1 MAKTLVQA
9 KGISVAYD
17 GEPALRDVSL
27 GIKEGDFISILGPNG
42 SGKTTLIRALLGL
55 VETAGGRVLFFDR
68 PVTAFKPRELA
79 MRVSFLPQNPPVSLP
94 FLVRDIVMMGRFP
107 YLGRCATEREK
118 DVKAVEHAMDI
129 MGVRQL
135 AGRHLTELS
144 GGEVKRV
151 FIAQAVAQESDIL
164 FLDEP
169 TASLD
174 INYQVEIFKMLET
187 FNEEMG
193 KTVVLV
199 THDINHAAR
208 YARRILLLKEG
219 RVVHEG
225 NADEI
230 LQGEELSTVFNIP
243 IEVER
248 DKNGKPFVVA

>member
-1 MAKTLVQA
+1 MKTLIQA
-9 KGISVAYD
+9 KRISVEYD
-17 GEPALRDVSL
+17 GEYALRGVSVE
-27 GIKEGDFISILGPNG
+27 IVKGDFISILGPNG
-42 SGKTTLIRALLGL
+42 SGKTTLIRALVGL
-55 VETAGGRVLFFDR
+55 VGVTEGAVRFFDR
-68 PVTAFKPRELA
+68 PVTDFRPRELA
-79 MRVSFLPQNPPVSLP
+79 KRVSFLPQNPPVTLP

-107 YLGRCATEREK
+107 YLGRFEIERER
-118 DVKAVEHAMDI
+118 DVAATEHAMDI
-129 MGVRQL
+129 MGIRQL
-135 AGRHLTELS
+135 ARRHLTELS

-174 INYQVEIFKMLET
+174 INYQVGIFKMLET

-219 RVVHEG
+219 AVAHEG
-225 NADEI
+225 SAEEVI
-230 LQGEELSTVFNIP
+230 QGKELSRVFNIP
-243 IEVER
+243 ITVER
-248 DKNGKPFVVA
+248 DRNSKPFIVA

>member
-1 MAKTLVQA
+1 MNTLIQA
-9 KGISVAYD
+9 EHINVEYD
-17 GEPALRDVSL
+17 GEYALRGVSL
-27 GIKEGDFISILGPNG
+27 EIEEGDFISILGPNG

-55 VETAGGRVLFFDR
+55 VGVREGSVMFFDR
-68 PVTAFKPRELA
+68 PVTAYRPRELA
-79 MRVSFLPQNPPVSLP
+79 MRVSFLPQNPPVTLP

-107 YLGRCATEREK
+107 YLGRFETERER

-129 MGVRQL
+129 MGVRKL
-135 AGRHLTELS
+135 ARRHLAELS

-187 FNEEMG
+187 FNGEMG
-193 KTVVLV
+193 KTIVLV

-219 RVVHEG
+219 AVVHEG
-225 NADEI
+225 SAEEVI
-230 LQGEELSTVFNIP
+230 QGEELSRVFNTP
-243 IEVER
+243 VTVEHDR
-248 DKNGKPFVVA
+248 NGKPYVVA

>member
-1 MAKTLVQA
+1 MNTLIEAKRIGVE
-9 KGISVAYD
+9 YD
-17 GEPALRDVSL
+17 GEYVLRGVSV
-27 GIKEGDFISILGPNG
+27 GIEKGDFISILGPNG

-55 VETAGGRVLFFDR
+55 VGVREGTVRFLDR
-68 PVTAFKPRELA
+68 PVTDYRPRELA
-79 MRVSFLPQNPPVSLP
+79 RRVSFLPQNPPVTLP

-107 YLGRCATEREK
+107 YLGRFEIEREK
-118 DVKAVEHAMDI
+118 DVAAAEHAMDI
-129 MGVRQL
+129 MGVKKL

-174 INYQVEIFKMLET
+174 ISYQVGIFEMLET
-187 FNEEMG
+187 FNAKMG

-219 RVVHEG
+219 KVVHEG
-225 NADEI
+225 SAEEVV
-230 LQGEELSTVFNIP
+230 QGEELSRVFDIR
-243 IEVER
+243 ITVER
-248 DKNGKPFVVA
+248 DRHGKPFVIA